1 MLESGGD
8 PEPITPADNER
19 NINALQAIVNR
30 LRRAELSQTAWEAD
44 EDVVTLN
51 GKPMGGTVRRNRS
64 PEFGR
69 WWPAV
74 KRELLGEAAEAA
86 KETTMADPKPL
97 TLEELASIRACT
109 GSEAVLRLLGHIN
122 TQKDRLA
129 AAEAERDALQAR
141 IARLLQALAD
151 RAILA
156 EYDCPG
162 DAPEICGWQCEI
174 CGALGA
180 EPSDLDHAPTCL
192 FAAAEAA
199 QKGKAP

>member
-1 MLESGGD
+1 M
-8 PEPITPADNER
+8 
-19 NINALQAIVNR
+19 
-30 LRRAELSQTAWEAD
+30 AE
-44 EDVVTLN
+44 
-51 GKPMGGTVRRNRS
+51 
-64 PEFGR
+64 
-69 WWPAV
+69 
-74 KRELLGEAAEAA
+74 
-86 KETTMADPKPL
+86 PKPL

-122 TQKDRLA
+122 TQEEQLA
-129 AAEAERDALQAR
+129 AAKQAHEKAEDLVGEWQESSMLVDGAGDPATITPADNEKNVKALGAERDALQAR